1 MGSDS
6 WLTNPSFSAYA
17 STDLSRPPL
26 AHPVH
31 YPVAEHLLSLKRSE
45 VLPFNGDAKGVHNL
59 CMDVVWMLQS
69 LHGLFDVMLIL
80 EYRCSFLRCSGT
92 CIRLRETLRALIGV
106 LSLRVRRECRAR
118 NGVTK
123 GRPSTSIPSRPGP
136 LVSTDVRFWYPDL
149 RSLLIGTTIGVG
161 QAWAWSDVSCTLH
174 VPVHRQ
180 Q

>member
-1 MGSDS
+1 MGRDS
-6 WLTNPSFSAYA
+6 WLTNPNFSASA

-31 YPVAEHLLSLKRSE
+31 YPVAEHLLCLKRSE

-59 CMDVVWMLQS
+59 CMDVVWLLQS
-69 LHGLFDVMLIL
+69 LHGLFDVILIL

-118 NGVTK
+118 NGV
-123 GRPSTSIPSRPGP
+123 SCF
-136 LVSTDVRFWYPDL
+136 LVWNQGETVYLHSVSFPPMSDF
-149 RSLLIGTTIGVG
+149 GT
-161 QAWAWSDVSCTLH
+161 QASGHC
-174 VPVHRQ
+174 
-180 Q
+180 